1 MLSPQQYQA
10 LRFLQAYA
18 YENGRGPT
26 YREVAEHCGIHIQTI
41 VQKFRKFVIAERLSI
56 DPVLAQRA
64 YRLTPKACRELAE
77 FEMAAKAAGAS
88 LANGIA
94 ALKKWPLK

>member
-10 LRFLQAYA
+10 LRFLQRYT
-18 YENGRGPT
+18 YEEGRAPT
-26 YREVAEHCGIHIQTI
+26 YKEVAAHCGIHIQTI
-41 VQKFRKFVIAERLSI
+41 VQKFRKFVAKGRLTI

-64 YRLTPKACRELAE
+64 YRLTPKACQELAE

-88 LANGIA
+88 LEAGIA
-94 ALKKWPLK
+94 SLRKWTL

>member
-10 LRFLQAYA
+10 LRYVQRYV

-26 YREVAEHCGIHIQTI
+26 YREVAEHCGIHLQTI
-41 VQKFRKFVIAERLSI
+41 VQKFRKFVAKGCLTI

-64 YRLTPKACRELAE
+64 YRLTPKACAELAE
-77 FEMAAKAAGAS
+77 FEMAAKAASARIT
-88 LANGIA
+88 AGIES
-94 ALKKWPLK
+94 LKKWPL